1 MRLDYG
7 LRTSLAKDIEGQMSI
22 VTQLPD
28 LEPSSMVDQKVHGMV
43 TYIHKRG
50 GGDGGKSV
58 GRIKMWL
65 KIQVRRRS
73 EPVFVH
79 IAPYGRHW

>member
-1 MRLDYG
+1 
-7 LRTSLAKDIEGQMSI
+7 
-22 VTQLPD
+22 
-28 LEPSSMVDQKVHGMV
+28 MV

-58 GRIKMWL
+58 GRKKMWL